1 MDVVVDIIMYA
12 GAFQFN
18 KETGTVL
25 VRTKGERCN
34 WETYD
39 GMPKDDSAVFIVFT
53 SDRGRQS

>member
-1 MDVVVDIIMYA
+1 MYA